1 MYYNISF
8 NLVVDQLPVLE
19 DHHELVRGVHQP
31 AETPRHPRPVP
42 GEDLVRAVG
51 EPGPPRLLG
60 VMVAV
65 VTLPP
70 RLVIAHGAVLE
81 PELERDDGRRRAR
94 GGWRRRRKVEGILHQ
109 ESAGV
114 LQVHLLTG
122 GGEDGVPGSLELLWT
137 ELEDLHLAEEGA
149 EDGAHHE
156 VVVSLHSLEVDLRRL
171 LAAVMFGQSQ
181 HLARAPHAQHHVLV
195 TLILHI
201 KVQGGFL
208 QLY

>member
-1 MYYNISF
+1 MES
-8 NLVVDQLPVLE
+8 
-19 DHHELVRGVHQP
+19 
-31 AETPRHPRPVP
+31 
-42 GEDLVRAVG
+42 
-51 EPGPPRLLG
+51 
-60 VMVAV
+60 
-65 VTLPP
+65 
-70 RLVIAHGAVLE
+70 
-81 PELERDDGRRRAR
+81 
-94 GGWRRRRKVEGILHQ
+94 ILHQ
-109 ESAGV
+109 EGAGV

-122 GGEDGVPGSLELLWT
+122 GGEDDVPGGLELLWT

-181 HLARAPHAQHHVLV
+181 HSARAPHTQHHVLV